1 VTEAQHTHPT
11 LDRLVA
17 FRMGRLPEGSVAD
30 VQSHLADCETCRT
43 IADSLNP
50 EALLSLLHASLATP
64 APTPPEGSAVSP
76 GEAETLPPETAPLPV
91 DPGIPPELA
100 DHPRYRVL
108 ELLGSGGMGRVY
120 KAEHRI
126 MERIVALKVINRNLV
141 ENPAAV
147 ERFRRE
153 VKTAARLIHPNI
165 VTAFDAEQVEDCHFL
180 VMEYVEGHSLD
191 RVVQTR
197 GRLPLSEACDYVR
210 QAALGLQYAHERGMV
225 HRDIKPQNLMR
236 TPEGRVKILDFG
248 LARFLSEGKPAT
260 ALTQFGVIMGTPDYI
275 APEQAHD
282 PRAADIRADIYSL
295 GCTLYY
301 LLAGRVPFPDGSM
314 LQKLMAQVDKTPT
327 PLTQMRSDMPP
338 ELVRIVDR
346 MVAKDPARRYQ
357 TPAEVAR
364 DLVTWSA
371 SPAERPTLDFVPSST
386 RPETG
391 STERV
396 RKITADPPAATEELP
411 EVAALPVATPVVD
424 PIMDDRLEVLP
435 VEDEPKSPPRRLPL
449 QRDKSKLAHNLGIA
463 SIILGVVSFPLGCS
477 CLGSAGGP
485 LSGIGFLL
493 GGAGLIIT
501 LGEGGRKV
509 TEWSGAF
516 NLRDKRISYPFAG
529 MAVNAVAFL
538 LAAVIAIKSGFS
550 SSRTD
555 AVDKLLQKV
564 TEFERKL
571 PSSQK

>member
-1 VTEAQHTHPT
+1 
-11 LDRLVA
+11 
-17 FRMGRLPEGSVAD
+17 M
-30 VQSHLADCETCRT
+30 
-43 IADSLNP
+43 
-50 EALLSLLHASLATP
+50 
-64 APTPPEGSAVSP
+64 PTPTPTAAAGSPASP

-91 DPGIPPELA
+91 DPGIPPELI

-126 MERIVALKVINRNLV
+126 MERLVALKVINRNLV

-165 VTAFDAEQVEDCHFL
+165 VTAFDAEQVENCHFL
-180 VMEYVEGHSLD
+180 VMEYVEGQSLD

-197 GRLPLSEACDYVR
+197 GRLPVAEACDYVR

-236 TPEGRVKILDFG
+236 TPGGQVKILDFG

-295 GCTLYY
+295 GCTFYY

-314 LQKLMAQVDKTPT
+314 LQKLMAQVDKAPM
-327 PLTQMRSDMPP
+327 PLTQMRSDLSP
-338 ELVRIVDR
+338 ELLRIVDR

-357 TPAEVAR
+357 TPADVAR
-364 DLVTWSA
+364 KIAAWSNNTGERQTLEYVPRSA
-371 SPAERPTLDFVPSST
+371 SAEPLRAMQAV
-386 RPETG
+386 PET
-391 STERV
+391 V
-396 RKITADPPAATEELP
+396 
-411 EVAALPVATPVVD
+411 ALPMATPVVD
-424 PIMDDRLEVLP
+424 PIAEDRLEVLP
-435 VEDEPKSPPRRLPL
+435 AENEPIRPPRRFSI
-449 QRDKSKLAHNLGIA
+449 QRDKSKLAQNLGIA
-463 SIILGVVSFPLGCS
+463 SLILGVISFPLGCS
-477 CLGSAGGP
+477 CLSFAGGP

-493 GGAGLIIT
+493 GGAGLIVT
-501 LGEGGRKV
+501 LSEGGRKI
-509 TEWSGAF
+509 TEWTAAF
-516 NLRDKRISYPFAG
+516 NLRDKRISFPFAG
-529 MAVNAVAFL
+529 MALNAVALFL
-538 LAAVIAIKSGFS
+538 TLVLALGAGFS
-550 SSRTD
+550 NR
-555 AVDKLLQKV
+555 KLDSATKVFQKAS
-564 TEFERKL
+564 EFENLKVPATSR
-571 PSSQK
+571 